1 MVVESAV
8 ARGQRWKKP
17 VYAESGELEKNGVS
31 VREILGDSYSL
42 SD

>member
-17 VYAESGELEKNGVS
+17 VYAESGELEKKWCVS
-31 VREILGDSYSL
+31 SGDFR
-42 SD
+42 